1 MLWRLKN
8 CFTNVRL
15 LLFIFMATCETVKW
29 VEQGHFHGTHQIW
42 QLCHQHVPLFCQMPL
57 LTEVVL
63 AICVWLSLVGKK
75 PVTGGKV
82 FHSFLMIFSGC
93 WFCCSEFYS
102 LMALKLTFGALIDIL
117 RRFILNMLLYLSVK
131 NIWVKPGTISV
142 SVPDLTVWVS
152 RNIFDC
158 KESGRTIRCYV
169 IESKFCICFSSMFFM
184 FLVQLIVHIYN
195 NLNSMRSPRLKW
207 LRQSVYTYYILR

>member
-1 MLWRLKN
+1 MSWTGTLPWYTPDLAVTSPSCPTFLPN
-8 CFTNVRL
+8 PTLNWSGISYLCLTL
-15 LLFIFMATCETVKW
+15 L
-29 VEQGHFHGTHQIW
+29 G
-42 QLCHQHVPLFCQMPL
+42 
-57 LTEVVL
+57 
-63 AICVWLSLVGKK
+63 GKK

-152 RNIFDC
+152 RKIFDC

-184 FLVQLIVHIYN
+184 FLEQLIVHIYN
-195 NLNSMRSPRLKW
+195 NLNSMRSPQLKW
-207 LRQSVYTYYILR
+207 LRQSIYIYWGS

>member
-1 MLWRLKN
+1 MSWTGTLPWYTPDLAVMSPSCPTFLPN
-8 CFTNVRL
+8 PTLNWSGISYLCLTL
-15 LLFIFMATCETVKW
+15 L
-29 VEQGHFHGTHQIW
+29 G
-42 QLCHQHVPLFCQMPL
+42 
-57 LTEVVL
+57 
-63 AICVWLSLVGKK
+63 GKK

-142 SVPDLTVWVS
+142 SVPDLTVWVN
-152 RNIFDC
+152 RKIFDC

-195 NLNSMRSPRLKW
+195 NLNSMRSPQLKW
-207 LRQSVYTYYILR
+207 LRQSIYIYWGS